1 MPFVFPRQRLL
12 DACPTLRRVGR
23 VAALPALLVCGAL
36 AMAGEAEEVAAASG
50 VHVSVSFT
58 GEVAEWRLKGPDGK
72 YYTTGLLKAGSYVLG
87 VRFREGAQWS
97 AFPVPLGEGL
107 EVKVD
112 CVVESESCRVRS
124 RPRS

>member
-1 MPFVFPRQRLL
+1 ML
-12 DACPTLRRVGR
+12 
-23 VAALPALLVCGAL
+23 LPAGLVLALSWAVVCGHP
-36 AMAGEAEEVAAASG
+36 AMAGEDDAGSAATG
-50 VHVSVSFT
+50 VHVTVSFT

-87 VRFREGAQWS
+87 VRFREGAKWS

-112 CVVESESCRVRS
+112 CAVESESCRVRS
-124 RPRS
+124 RPRT